1 MDFLFNRLPTQHT
14 QATLN
19 VNCELLQ
26 NLNTIFEQLVVNKN
40 KNI

>member
-1 MDFLFNRLPTQHT
+1 MDFSFNRLPTQHT

-26 NLNTIFEQLVVNKN
+26 NLNTIFEQLVVNK
-40 KNI
+40 K